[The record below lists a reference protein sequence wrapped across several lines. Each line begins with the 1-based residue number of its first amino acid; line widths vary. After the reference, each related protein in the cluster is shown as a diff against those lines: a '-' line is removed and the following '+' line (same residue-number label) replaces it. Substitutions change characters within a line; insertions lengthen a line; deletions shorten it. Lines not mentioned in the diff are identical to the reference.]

1 MNDLLERHFLE
12 RTYKYLVGKIK
23 KSLDNV
29 DKKEVYKF
37 LDALKSGMD
46 DKRVTVDGA
55 GRSLQSVLLLVS
67 QLENTYGIRVN
78 QVNNANLRPLRGGDI
93 FVANSRSAK
102 VEPEEAKIVSHA
114 RFARKKGLDVFFITA
129 NEEIKDIFENV
140 ILIKK
145 EGYNKEYAPLGT
157 GFEQATA
164 TLMSCIA
171 CSYYK
176 KNPKE
181 SFDTLCKE
189 VIQGYNRNLETLL
202 KQDRALDAFI
212 EIVNE
217 YLSIENPGV
226 VYFKGMGINDIIAK
240 VIAIRYGHLHKNNCK
255 DLNVVY
261 ESHWRCRRS
270 NDLGIFLSGSGQTTQ
285 MIKYLSQAKS
295 IGMKTFV
302 ITSYKDSKLARSN
315 QWYKNCRGN
324 LIISGRSIKYSYFNQ
339 ALETI
344 DEAFFPQFELNTYL
358 TLDALLAL
366 IAKYNN
372 IDEEDMKKTHR
383 DKELE

>member
-1 MNDLLERHFLE
+1 MMNSFLQK
-12 RTYKYLVGKIK
+12 TYEYLVSKIK
-23 KSLDNV
+23 KSLRNV
-29 DKKEVYKF
+29 NKQEVYKF

-46 DKRVTVDGA
+46 NKRVTVDGA

-78 QVNNANLRPLRGGDI
+78 QVNNANLRPLRKGDI
-93 FVANSRSAK
+93 FIANSRSAK

-114 RFARKKGLDVFFITA
+114 KFARQKGLDVFFITA
-129 NEEIKDIFENV
+129 NEEIEDLFDNV

-171 CSYYK
+171 CSYHK
-176 KNPKE
+176 ENPSE
-181 SFDTLCKE
+181 TFDRLCKQ
-189 VIQGYNRNLETLL
+189 VIEGYNENLESLL
-202 KQDRALDAFI
+202 EQDRALNAFI
-212 EIVNE
+212 DTINE
-217 YLSIENPGV
+217 YLDIKNNGV

-240 VIAIRYGHLHKNNCK
+240 VIAIRYGHLHKNDCK

-285 MIKYLSQAKS
+285 MVKYLNQAKS
-295 IGMKTFV
+295 IGMNTFV
-302 ITSYKDSKLARSN
+302 ITSYKESRLARSN

-324 LIISGRSIKYSYFNQ
+324 LIIKGRSIQYSYFNQ

-344 DEAFFPQFELNTYL
+344 EEPFFPQFELNTYL

-366 IAKYNN
+366 IAKKHD
-372 IDEEDMKKTHR
+372 ITEKDMKKTHR

>member
-1 MNDLLERHFLE
+1 MMNSFLQK
-12 RTYKYLVGKIK
+12 TYEYLVSKIK
-23 KSLDNV
+23 KSLRNV
-29 DKKEVYKF
+29 NKQEVYKF

-46 DKRVTVDGA
+46 NKRVTVDGA

-78 QVNNANLRPLRGGDI
+78 QVNNANLRPLRKGDI
-93 FVANSRSAK
+93 FIANSRSAK

-114 RFARKKGLDVFFITA
+114 KFARQKGLDVFFITA
-129 NEEIKDIFENV
+129 NEEIEDLFDNV

-171 CSYYK
+171 CSYHK
-176 KNPKE
+176 KNPSE
-181 SFDTLCKE
+181 TFDKLCKQ
-189 VIQGYNRNLETLL
+189 VIEGYNKNLESLL
-202 KQDRALDAFI
+202 EQDRALNAFI
-212 EIVNE
+212 DTINE
-217 YLSIENPGV
+217 YLDIKNNGV

-285 MIKYLSQAKS
+285 MVKYLNQAKS
-295 IGMKTFV
+295 IGMNTFV
-302 ITSYKDSKLARSN
+302 ITCYKESKLARSN

-324 LIISGRSIKYSYFNQ
+324 LIIKGRSIQYSYFNQ

-344 DEAFFPQFELNTYL
+344 EEPFFPQFELNTYL

-366 IAKYNN
+366 IAKEHD
-372 IDEEDMKKTHR
+372 ITEKDMKKTHR

>member
-1 MNDLLERHFLE
+1 MMNSFLQK
-12 RTYKYLVGKIK
+12 TYEYLVSKIK
-23 KSLDNV
+23 KSLRNV
-29 DKKEVYKF
+29 NKQEVYKF

-46 DKRVTVDGA
+46 NKRVTVDGA

-78 QVNNANLRPLRGGDI
+78 QVNNANLRPLRKGDI
-93 FVANSRSAK
+93 FIANSRSAK

-114 RFARKKGLDVFFITA
+114 KFARQKGLDVFFITA
-129 NEEIKDIFENV
+129 NEEIEDIFDNV

-171 CSYYK
+171 CSYHK
-176 KNPKE
+176 ENPSE
-181 SFDTLCKE
+181 TFDRLCKQ
-189 VIQGYNRNLETLL
+189 VIEGYNQNLESLL
-202 KQDRALDAFI
+202 EQDRALNAFI
-212 EIVNE
+212 DTINE
-217 YLSIENPGV
+217 YLDIKNNGV

-240 VIAIRYGHLHKNNCK
+240 VIAIRYGHLHKNDCK

-285 MIKYLSQAKS
+285 MVKYLNQAKS
-295 IGMKTFV
+295 IGMNTFV
-302 ITSYKDSKLARSN
+302 ITCYKESKLARSN

-324 LIISGRSIKYSYFNQ
+324 LIIKGRSIQYSYFNQ

-344 DEAFFPQFELNTYL
+344 EEPFFPQFELNTYL

-366 IAKYNN
+366 IAKKHD
-372 IDEEDMKKTHR
+372 ITEKDMKKTHR